1 MEKLLEKLYSYDYF
15 GIYLTIAIVVL
26 VILFFVILFFGKK
39 DKKEREKTATLKL
52 QQINAEAFKEDSEEN
67 SVEVKETEEQ
77 KLENDTIIVPNLNAL
92 TEENK
97 EISEP
102 VILAVNNPLED
113 NVKAEEPVSEIT
125 ETPELIMEIPVNE
138 EVKEENVVEPIVESV
153 LPIMAENTL
162 VFNSPIL
169 PEIEEKPL
177 VINDIEPI
185 KNEIEVPVIETI
197 KDITPIEKP
206 EEIDVPTFNFDE
218 IIKTVEDTKT
228 EKPVITKGPEIFS
241 SVYVPKKEV
250 VEEPVVEVQQIVSSN
265 DDDFEFELPT
275 LKKEVTPVKEE
286 APVVEEQLDMPVLT
300 DYNLDELSG
309 ETYMINK

>member
-92 TEENK
+92 TEDNK

-138 EVKEENVVEPIVESV
+138 
-153 LPIMAENTL
+153 
-162 VFNSPIL
+162 
-169 PEIEEKPL
+169 
-177 VINDIEPI
+177 
-185 KNEIEVPVIETI
+185 
-197 KDITPIEKP
+197 
-206 EEIDVPTFNFDE
+206 NF
-218 IIKTVEDTKT
+218 
-228 EKPVITKGPEIFS
+228 
-241 SVYVPKKEV
+241 
-250 VEEPVVEVQQIVSSN
+250 
-265 DDDFEFELPT
+265 L
-275 LKKEVTPVKEE
+275 
-286 APVVEEQLDMPVLT
+286 
-300 DYNLDELSG
+300 
-309 ETYMINK
+309 